1 MRSHFDNMKKSAS
14 ELLKDA
20 ETSQYTQAIVLSSVN
35 GKEYGAAI
43 NNAVSEEKA
52 DETALLER
60 LKAVNDTKIHYVLC
74 MWQDGSIDLPSFA
87 FRNLLCAIHPD
98 NSEAL
103 LFVMT
108 DDGVSS
114 VSLSATMK

>member
-1 MRSHFDNMKKSAS
+1 MKKSAS

-60 LKAVNDTKIHYVLC
+60 L
-74 MWQDGSIDLPSFA
+74 
-87 FRNLLCAIHPD
+87 
-98 NSEAL
+98 
-103 LFVMT
+103 
-108 DDGVSS
+108 
-114 VSLSATMK
+114 